1 MRLGQIRVKGNG
13 RLPVGFEGLW
23 VGTFA
28 CVCVCVLVSKGSL
41 LMVARSDTAEL
52 EAFEWGGVL
61 ML

>member
-1 MRLGQIRVKGNG
+1 MAGFLSVLKVFGLGLSR
-13 RLPVGFEGLW
+13 
-23 VGTFA
+23 
-28 CVCVCVLVSKGSL
+28 VCVCVLVSKGSL